1 MILAVTVLWRMFNDK
16 RDHSRAVIL
25 PGGPPHTI
33 AFFVNNTMDR
43 VENYDT
49 MDLAM
54 FRAEDIKRTLMDE
67 GWKEE

>member
-1 MILAVTVLWRMFNDK
+1 MFNDK

-43 VENYDT
+43 VENYES
-49 MDLAM
+49 MDLAV
-54 FRAEDIKRTLMDE
+54 FRAEDVKRSLIEE

>member
-1 MILAVTVLWRMFNDK
+1 MLWRMCNDK

-43 VENYDT
+43 VENYET
-49 MDLAM
+49 LDLAM
-54 FRAEDIKRTLMDE
+54 FRAQDVKRSLVEE